1 MKLKN
6 FSGRTVNDSQLL
18 DALMDGYVSWRE
30 ESDAVSKSYRTWSR
44 AMRDERSLAY
54 AAYVAALDRE
64 ERAACT
70 YRSLVERMQAP

>member
-6 FSGRTVNDSQLL
+6 FPRSTVKDSQLV
-18 DALMDGYVSWRE
+18 DALVDGYVSWRE
-30 ESDAVSKSYRTWSR
+30 ESDAVGESYRTWTR
-44 AMRDERSLAY
+44 AVGDERRLAY

-70 YRSLVERMQAP
+70 YRRLVEQTQAM